1 MPSTISSTACL
12 PVESPMRQWTVEVE
26 PGLSRPIIRM
36 EGRAVL
42 TSSTEENSASTA
54 YQLQIVDSAVVFCQ
68 VVGGVGSVP
77 GEIEKARRKP
87 CFIEPFCNEFFL
99 YDGQAGYAVFRLE
112 GSSVES
118 CRRISFNLSASGDKH
133 RRPVLYGNWK
143 NGWRKKEPQEKVQ
156 LYTKNKGFI
165 KGSHNEGRSFGQ
177 PSV

>member
-26 PGLSRPIIRM
+26 PGLSSPIIRM

-87 CFIEPFCNEFFL
+87 CFIESFGYEFFL
-99 YDGQAGYAVFRLE
+99 YDGQSGHAVFRLE

>member
-12 PVESPMRQWTVEVE
+12 SLESLMCQWTVEVE

-77 GEIEKARRKP
+77 VEIEKARRKP
-87 CFIEPFCNEFFL
+87 CFIE
-99 YDGQAGYAVFRLE
+99 
-112 GSSVES
+112 
-118 CRRISFNLSASGDKH
+118 
-133 RRPVLYGNWK
+133 
-143 NGWRKKEPQEKVQ
+143 
-156 LYTKNKGFI
+156 
-165 KGSHNEGRSFGQ
+165 SFGYE
-177 PSV
+177 SFFV

>member
-12 PVESPMRQWTVEVE
+12 SLESLMCQWTVEVE

-87 CFIEPFCNEFFL
+87 CFIESFGYEFFL
-99 YDGQAGYAVFRLE
+99 YDGQSGHAVFRLE

>member
-12 PVESPMRQWTVEVE
+12 SLESLMCQWTVEVE

-87 CFIEPFCNEFFL
+87 CFKF
-99 YDGQAGYAVFRLE
+99 
-112 GSSVES
+112 
-118 CRRISFNLSASGDKH
+118 
-133 RRPVLYGNWK
+133 
-143 NGWRKKEPQEKVQ
+143 
-156 LYTKNKGFI
+156 
-165 KGSHNEGRSFGQ
+165 
-177 PSV
+177 

>member
-1 MPSTISSTACL
+1 MC
-12 PVESPMRQWTVEVE
+12 QWTVEVE

-87 CFIEPFCNEFFL
+87 CFSPSAMNPFL
-99 YDGQAGYAVFRLE
+99 YDGLVSPATPYFVWKVAP
-112 GSSVES
+112 
-118 CRRISFNLSASGDKH
+118 LS
-133 RRPVLYGNWK
+133 PVG
-143 NGWRKKEPQEKVQ
+143 V
-156 LYTKNKGFI
+156 
-165 KGSHNEGRSFGQ
+165 
-177 PSV
+177 